1 MASKLANI
9 LQGKLFDK
17 ALDSIKF
24 NKISTNT
31 FDFKFQSKILDE
43 LQTGL
48 NKFDINTIKTKVN
61 DTLTSSFNSR
71 ITPDNP
77 KTYKDAYLEDI
88 TNNPDKYFTN
98 QDLDSIIRDLPPGT
112 NLRSFIESNFNFRLD
127 DTNLQK
133 ISDELKSQ
141 DDFMKLDL
149 DVITAGDD
157 LRLKAQEQGGIGKS
171 ASDPTPENLIEEY
184 KASRLN
190 RDPGDTRKS
199 KAQKEQDAKNDALDV
214 TKNKGNNR
222 IKIGNSVILV
232 SALAGWALY
241 NYIRRKDQEG
251 NITKIEK
258 FDDETLLISYDSEIE
273 FCRGDKPKITIFN
286 DDENMSIIDSTN
298 TPRRIEASFDILE
311 KISDKSIKFKPG
323 FKIKSVP
330 SVTATSEDPYGV
342 IENGTTFFNQFTCVI
357 LAVVKGAAAV
367 VKKAADELGL
377 TDFLKSI
384 MNFFKKSG
392 LIILGIIVGIIILYI
407 ALKFFVFR
415 GGDNTEIKLISPST
429 ARYYYR

>member
-48 NKFDINTIKTKVN
+48 NKLDINTIKTKVN

-77 KTYKDAYLEDI
+77 RTYKDAYLDDI
-88 TNNPDKYFTN
+88 ANNPSKYFTAN
-98 QDLDSIIRDLPPGT
+98 DLDSIIREIPPGG
-112 NLRSFIESNFNFRLD
+112 NLRSFVIDNFNFRLD
-127 DTNLQK
+127 NTNLQK

-141 DDFMKLDL
+141 DFIELDL
-149 DVITAGDD
+149 DVRTAGDD
-157 LRLKAQEQGGIGKS
+157 LRLKAQQEGGIGKS
-171 ASDPTPENLIEEY
+171 TSDPTPENLIDEY
-184 KASRLN
+184 KSSRLN
-190 RDPGDTRKS
+190 RDPGDTTKN
-199 KAQKEQDAKNDALDV
+199 KVQKEQDAKNDALDV

-241 NYIRRKDQEG
+241 KYMRRKDQEG

-258 FDDETLLISYDSEIE
+258 FDDETLLISYDSDIE
-273 FCRGDKPKITIFN
+273 FCKGDKPKITIFN
-286 DDENMSIIDSTN
+286 DDENRSVIDSTN

-357 LAVVKGAAAV
+357 LGIVKGVAAAA
-367 VKKAADELGL
+367 KGAADELGI
-377 TDFLKSI
+377 TDFLKGI

-392 LIILGIIVGIIILYI
+392 LIILGVIVGIIILYM